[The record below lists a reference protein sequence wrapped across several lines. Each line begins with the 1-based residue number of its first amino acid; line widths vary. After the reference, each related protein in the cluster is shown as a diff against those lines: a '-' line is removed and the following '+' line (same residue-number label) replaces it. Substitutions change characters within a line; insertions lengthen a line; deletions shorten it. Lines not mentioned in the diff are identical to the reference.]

1 MPTTPTAAPAGG
13 MLEEA
18 WALDESVALRPEP
31 FGALAYHFGTRKLSF
46 LKTPELVDVVTR
58 RAVLMSSYY
67 AVLGLAMAGAGLL
80 VDAAGARTAWAIAEA
95 VLSSGSKALGA
106 ATMTSTRASNVTDR
120 PVSMPTRTP
129 RCFSVSINDGLPCH

>member
-46 LKTPELVDVVTR
+46 LKTPELVDVVRLLATSTSVEHALR
-58 RAVLMSSYY
+58 DAGVPESHWPAYVGALR
-67 AVLGLAMAGAGLL
+67 GLATGGM
-80 VDAAGARTAWAIAEA
+80 I
-95 VLSSGSKALGA
+95 
-106 ATMTSTRASNVTDR
+106 R
-120 PVSMPTRTP
+120 PRGQ
-129 RCFSVSINDGLPCH
+129 RGQA

>member
-46 LKTPELVDVVTR
+46 LKTPELVDVVR
-58 RAVLMSSYY
+58 RLATSTSVEHALRDAGVPESHWPAYVG
-67 AVLGLAMAGAGLL
+67 ALRGLA
-80 VDAAGARTAWAIAEA
+80 T
-95 VLSSGSKALGA
+95 SG
-106 ATMTSTRASNVTDR
+106 MIR
-120 PVSMPTRTP
+120 PRGQ
-129 RCFSVSINDGLPCH
+129 RGQA